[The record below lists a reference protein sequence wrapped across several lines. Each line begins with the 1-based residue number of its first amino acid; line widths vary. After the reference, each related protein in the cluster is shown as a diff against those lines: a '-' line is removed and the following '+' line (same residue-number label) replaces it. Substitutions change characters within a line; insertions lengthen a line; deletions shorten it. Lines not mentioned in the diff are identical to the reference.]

1 MSSSLPGLVDI
12 LDEEAALYEQLLA
25 LLAEEEH
32 ALLNGNGP
40 AVASCLPRKETI
52 TVKIR
57 LAELSRQATVARITG
72 RAEARIADL
81 PPAAAAE
88 LGTARTRLTTLLPKV
103 DVANRRVEVLLQRAT
118 ARLYNALDMI
128 EEAAGTNH
136 RYGARGELLTA
147 RAPRVEGEA

>member
-1 MSSSLPGLVDI
+1 MTSSLPGLVDI
-12 LDEEAALYEQLLA
+12 LDEESALYEQLLA
-25 LLAEEEH
+25 LLAEEEQ
-32 ALLNGNGP
+32 ALLNGNGL
-40 AVASCLPRKETI
+40 AVASCLPKKETL
-52 TVKIR
+52 TAKIR
-57 LAELSRQATVARITG
+57 LAELSRQATVARIAG

-81 PPAAAAE
+81 PPTAAAE
-88 LGTARTRLTTLLPKV
+88 LGTARTRLSTLLPQV

-128 EEAAGTNH
+128 EEAAGTNR